1 MPTCAQCGAPLPR
14 EPFAGRGAARYC
26 SPGCLDLGERACGAS
41 CALPGTFSGT
51 AIRLGIGVLIV
62 GQSMIFGL
70 ALNLHDDVPRLA
82 RAVTQW
88 LIFGGTVFV
97 AALLGGPLARAAWT
111 EARRGRVTIE
121 ALFVLTGAGAL
132 AASLQAHLTGRGHI
146 YYEVVS
152 VLLVVYTLGK
162 LIGARA
168 AEHARAQARAWGDSL
183 AVARVVCATGTR
195 TAPVV
200 EVSTGDVVE
209 VRPGEAIAVDGVISE
224 GIGFVSESAVSGEPF
239 AAVRRPGDR
248 VLAGAVS
255 ADATFRVRATAPG
268 TARQVDKLLA
278 AVDAARDKP
287 LSLQSRA
294 DALGRWFFPLVAC
307 TALGTFAY
315 WSAVTGWETGLFN
328 AMAVL
333 LVACPCVIGLATP
346 LIVWTALNRLA
357 ERGIVVRGGDA
368 VERLAE
374 IDRVLFDKTGTLT
387 DDRFAL
393 VDVETPTAGEER
405 ARVLGW
411 LALVQAHSS
420 HPVAK
425 PFAELPKPFAPGAEP
440 RVTNFA
446 LVPGC
451 GVRADLTEADGTRH
465 AVRVGTSQWIRGD
478 LPPRPPSC
486 LEPRATPTLHPQ
498 SRLLAAKGRGSEA
511 TVVAEIDGAVA
522 AVATVAERVR
532 DSARETLAHFA
543 RLGLPVEVLTG
554 DAPGRAEALG
564 LPAARAG
571 LLPDDKRAAVETLVS
586 NGAKPLFVGDGI
598 NDASALAAAH
608 CGVALASG
616 TDLAVSSADT
626 TLYGG
631 DLRALP
637 WAIEECRAAVRAA
650 RANLRRAVAYNLIG
664 MALAACGA
672 LHPVF
677 AAVLMFVSSVSLLFS
692 SARCHGQP
700 PPPAPLPKGKGEN
713 RLAALDESDAP
724 HSDAE
729 RSETSASFS
738 PLPFREGGPGGVGF
752 LHFLAFAAQ
761 GFVLLAL
768 TGSANPFV
776 PVAFAL
782 VGGWLA
788 VEWARRPRVP
798 HELDMCFGMLT
809 LGNLGMLLGWWAD
822 AGFAPLLCAKC
833 ACASIQTPWM
843 WVGMLALSNVAMKWC
858 AREPAPDRAH
868 EVAMYTGG
876 NAGMVAGM
884 IAGGQLAAHFGDSI
898 ALAFALMT
906 AGMLAGMIAG
916 TRFASRLRAL
926 A

>member
-1 MPTCAQCGAPLPR
+1 MPTCAQCGAPLPAG
-14 EPFAGRGAARYC
+14 PFAGRGGARYC
-26 SPGCLDLGERACGAS
+26 SPGCLDLGERACGTS

-51 AIRLGIGVLIV
+51 AIRLGIGVLVV

-70 ALNLHDDVPRLA
+70 ALNLHDDVPQFA
-82 RAVTQW
+82 RAITQG
-88 LIFGGTVFV
+88 LILGGTLLV
-97 AALLGGPLARAAWT
+97 AVLLGGPLARAAWN

-132 AASLQAHLTGRGHI
+132 AASLQAHLTGRGAI

-168 AEHARAQARAWGDSL
+168 AEHARAKARAWGDSL
-183 AVARVVCATGTR
+183 AVARLVCETGTR
-195 TAPVV
+195 SVPVS
-200 EVSTGDVVE
+200 EVLAGGVVE
-209 VRPGEAIAVDGVISE
+209 VRPGEAVCVDGVIAE
-224 GIGFVSESAVSGEPF
+224 GTGFVSESAVSGEPF

-255 ADATFRVRATAPG
+255 ADATFRVLATANG

-278 AVDAARDKP
+278 AVEAARDKP

-328 AMAVL
+328 AMSVL

-374 IDRVLFDKTGTLT
+374 VDRVLLDKTGTLT

-393 VDVETPTAGEER
+393 VNIETHAIGAER

-425 PFAELPKPFAPGAEP
+425 PFAELTKPFAPGTEP
-440 RVTNFA
+440 RVTNFVA
-446 LVPGC
+446 VPGC
-451 GVRADLTEADGTRH
+451 GVRAELTEADGTRH
-465 AVRVGTSQWIRGD
+465 AVRIGTSSWIRGEAG
-478 LPPRPPSC
+478 PRI
-486 LEPRATPTLHPQ
+486 
-498 SRLLAAKGRGSEA
+498 
-511 TVVAEIDGAVA
+511 VAEIDGEIV

-532 DSARETLAHFA
+532 DSAADALAHFA

-564 LPAARAG
+564 LPPARAG
-571 LLPDDKRAAVETLVS
+571 MLPDDKRAAVEALAS

-598 NDASALAAAH
+598 NDASALTAAH

-616 TDLAVSSADT
+616 TDLAVGAAHA

-637 WAIEECRAAVRAA
+637 WAVEECRAAVRAA
-650 RANLRRAVAYNLIG
+650 RANLSRAVAYNLIG

-692 SARCHGQP
+692 SARCHGDADERAA
-700 PPPAPLPKGKGEN
+700 PPARPEAP
-713 RLAALDESDAP
+713 ESAP
-724 HSDAE
+724 A
-729 RSETSASFS
+729 RWLTA
-738 PLPFREGGPGGVGF
+738 
-752 LHFLAFAAQ
+752 LHFLTFAAQ

-768 TGSANPFV
+768 TGSTNPFV

-822 AGFAPLLCAKC
+822 AGFAPLLCARC

-843 WVGMLALSNVAMKWC
+843 WVGMLVLSNVAMKWC

-916 TRFASRLRAL
+916 TRFASAARRLFI
-926 A
+926 

>member
-1 MPTCAQCGAPLPR
+1 MSTCAQCGAPLPAG
-14 EPFAGRGAARYC
+14 PLAGRGAARYC

-51 AIRLGIGVLIV
+51 AIRLGIGVLVV

-88 LIFGGTVFV
+88 LIFGGTVLV
-97 AALLGGPLARAAWT
+97 AVLLGGPLARAAWT

-168 AEHARAQARAWGDSL
+168 AEHARARARAWGDSL

-195 TAPVV
+195 TAPVF
-200 EVSTGDVVE
+200 EVRIGDLVE

-224 GIGFVSESAVSGEPF
+224 GTGFVSETAVSGEPF

-278 AVDAARDKP
+278 AVEAARDKP

-315 WSAVTGWETGLFN
+315 WSAVTDWETGLFN
-328 AMAVL
+328 AMSVL

-393 VDVETPTAGEER
+393 VDIETPTAGEER

-425 PFAELPKPFAPGAEP
+425 PFAELPKPFAPGTEP

-446 LVPGC
+446 LVPGY
-451 GVRADLTEADGTRH
+451 GVRAELTEADGTRH
-465 AVRVGTSQWIRGD
+465 AVRVGTSHWIRG
-478 LPPRPPSC
+478 
-486 LEPRATPTLHPQ
+486 ETGPQ
-498 SRLLAAKGRGSEA
+498 
-511 TVVAEIDGAVA
+511 VVAEIDGAVA

-571 LLPDDKRAAVETLVS
+571 MLPDDKRAAVEASAS

-616 TDLAVSSADT
+616 TDLAVGAAHA

-637 WAIEECRAAVRAA
+637 WAVEECRAAVRAA
-650 RANLRRAVAYNLIG
+650 RANLRRAVAYNLVG

-692 SARCHGQP
+692 SARCHGGADERAA
-700 PPPAPLPKGKGEN
+700 PPAPREAPASAPVLW
-713 RLAALDESDAP
+713 LAAL
-724 HSDAE
+724 
-729 RSETSASFS
+729 
-738 PLPFREGGPGGVGF
+738 
-752 LHFLAFAAQ
+752 HFVAFAAQ

-833 ACASIQTPWM
+833 LCGSLQTPWM
-843 WVGMLALSNVAMKWC
+843 WFGMLALSNVAMKWC

-898 ALAFALMT
+898 ALAFVLMT

-916 TRFASRLRAL
+916 TRFTSRLRAL

>member
-1 MPTCAQCGAPLPR
+1 MPTCAQCGAPLPAS
-14 EPFAGRGAARYC
+14 PLAGRGGARYC

-41 CALPGTFSGT
+41 CARPGTGT
-51 AIRLGIGVLIV
+51 AIRLGIGVLVV

-70 ALNLHDDVPRLA
+70 ALNLHDDVPPAA
-82 RAVTQW
+82 RALTQW
-88 LIFGGTVFV
+88 LIFGGTVLV
-97 AALLGGPLARAAWT
+97 AALLGGPLASAAWA
-111 EARRGRVTIE
+111 EARRGRLTIE
-121 ALFVLTGAGAL
+121 ALFVLTGTGAL

-168 AEHARAQARAWGDSL
+168 AEHARTKARAWGASL
-183 AVARVVCATGTR
+183 AVARLACATGTR
-195 TAPVV
+195 AVPVA
-200 EVSTGDVVE
+200 EVRPGDVVE
-209 VRPGEAIAVDGVISE
+209 VRPGEAVAVDGVIAE
-224 GIGFVSESAVSGEPF
+224 GTGFVSESAVSGEPF

-255 ADATFRVRATAPG
+255 VDASFRVRATAPG
-268 TARQVDKLLA
+268 SGRQVDRLLA
-278 AVDAARDKP
+278 AVEAARDKP
-287 LSLQSRA
+287 LSLQARA
-294 DALGRWFFPLVAC
+294 DALGRWFFPLVAL
-307 TALGTFAY
+307 TALGTFVY
-315 WSAVTGWETGLFN
+315 WGTVAGSETGLFN
-328 AMAVL
+328 AMSVL

-374 IDRVLFDKTGTLT
+374 VDRVLFDKTGTLT

-393 VDVETPTAGEER
+393 VDIETATSGDER

-411 LALVQAHSS
+411 LALVQAHSA
-420 HPVAK
+420 HPLAK
-425 PFAELPKPFAPGAEP
+425 PFAELPRPFAPGAEP
-440 RVTNFA
+440 RVTNFVA
-446 LVPGC
+446 VPGC
-451 GVRADLTEADGTRH
+451 GVRAELVEPDGTRH
-465 AVRVGTSQWIRGD
+465 AVRIGTSHWIRGD
-478 LPPRPPSC
+478 LPPFC
-486 LEPRATPTLHPQ
+486 LEPRATPTLLPQ
-498 SRLLAAKGRGSEA
+498 SRLLAPKGRGSET
-511 TVVAEIDGAVA
+511 TVVAEIDGEVV
-522 AVATVAERVR
+522 VATVAERVR
-532 DSARETLAHFA
+532 DSAAGALAHFA

-564 LPAARAG
+564 LPAARAEM
-571 LLPDDKRAAVETLVS
+571 LPDDKRASVEAQVHA
-586 NGAKPLFVGDGI
+586 GAKPLFVGDGI

-608 CGVALASG
+608 CGIALASG
-616 TDLAVSSADT
+616 TDLAVGAAHV

-637 WAIEECRAAVRAA
+637 WAVEECRAAVRAA

-672 LHPVF
+672 LHPVL

-692 SARCHGQP
+692 SARCHERAGPAVP
-700 PPPAPLPKGKGEN
+700 PVPAELPAG
-713 RLAALDESDAP
+713 AP
-724 HSDAE
+724 A
-729 RSETSASFS
+729 RWLTA
-738 PLPFREGGPGGVGF
+738 

-782 VGGWLA
+782 VGALA
-788 VEWARRPRVP
+788 ARAWWRARTVP

-822 AGFAPLLCAKC
+822 AGFAPLVCAKC
-833 ACASIQTPWM
+833 ACASLQTPWM
-843 WVGMLALSNVAMKWC
+843 WVGMLVLSNVAMKWC

-884 IAGGQLAAHFGDSI
+884 IAGGQLAAQLGDSI

-916 TRFASRLRAL
+916 TRFASRLRTL

>member
-1 MPTCAQCGAPLPR
+1 MPTCAQCGAPLP
-14 EPFAGRGAARYC
+14 PSPLAGRGGTRYC

-41 CALPGTFSGT
+41 CALPDTLSGA
-51 AIRLGIGVLIV
+51 AIRLGIGVLVV

-70 ALNLHDDVPRLA
+70 ALNLHDDVPQRA

-88 LIFGGTVFV
+88 LIFGGTVLV
-97 AALLGGPLARAAWT
+97 AALLGGPLARAAWA

-168 AEHARAQARAWGDSL
+168 AEHARAKARAWGDSL
-183 AVARVVCATGTR
+183 AVARLVCATGTR
-195 TAPVV
+195 SVPVS
-200 EVSTGDVVE
+200 EVRTGDVVE
-209 VRPGEAIAVDGVISE
+209 VRPGEVVCVDGAIAE
-224 GIGFVSESAVSGEPF
+224 GAGFVSESAVSGEPF
-239 AAVRRPGDR
+239 AAARRPGDR
-248 VLAGAVS
+248 VLAGAIS

-278 AVDAARDKP
+278 AVEAARDKP
-287 LSLQSRA
+287 LSLQARA
-294 DALGRWFFPLVAC
+294 DALGRWLFPLVAL

-315 WSAVTGWETGLFN
+315 WTAASGWETGLFN
-328 AMAVL
+328 AMSVL

-374 IDRVLFDKTGTLT
+374 VDRVLFDKTGTLT
-387 DDRFAL
+387 NDRFAL
-393 VDVETPTAGEER
+393 VDIETPATGAER

-425 PFAELPKPFAPGAEP
+425 PFAELPNPFAPGTEP
-440 RVTNFA
+440 RVTNFVA
-446 LVPGC
+446 VPGC
-451 GVRADLTEADGTRH
+451 GVRAELAEADGTRH
-465 AVRVGTSQWIRGD
+465 AVRVGTSHWIRGD
-478 LPPRPPSC
+478 
-486 LEPRATPTLHPQ
+486 AGPQ
-498 SRLLAAKGRGSEA
+498 II
-511 TVVAEIDGAVA
+511 AEVDGAVA
-522 AVATVAERVR
+522 AVATVTERVR
-532 DSARETLAHFA
+532 DSAAGALAHFA
-543 RLGLPVEVLTG
+543 RLGLSVEVLTG
-554 DAPGRAEALG
+554 DAHGRAEALG
-564 LPAARAG
+564 LPPARAG
-571 LLPDDKRAAVETLVS
+571 LLPDDKRAAVEALVS
-586 NGAKPLFVGDGI
+586 AGTKPLFVGDGI

-616 TDLAVSSADT
+616 TDLAVGAAHV

-637 WAIEECRAAVRAA
+637 WAVEECRAAVRAA
-650 RANLRRAVAYNLIG
+650 RANLQRAVAYNLIG
-664 MALAACGA
+664 MALAAGGA
-672 LHPVF
+672 LHPVV

-692 SARCHGQP
+692 SARCHERGDAPALVEP
-700 PPPAPLPKGKGEN
+700 PPSAPARWLT
-713 RLAALDESDAP
+713 A
-724 HSDAE
+724 
-729 RSETSASFS
+729 
-738 PLPFREGGPGGVGF
+738 

-768 TGSANPFV
+768 TGGANPLV
-776 PVAFAL
+776 PVAYAL
-782 VGGWLA
+782 GGGWLA
-788 VEWARRPRVP
+788 AAWARARVVS

-822 AGFAPLLCAKC
+822 AGFTALECARC
-833 ACASIQTPWM
+833 ACASLQTPWM
-843 WVGMLALSNVAMKWC
+843 WGGMLALSNVAMKWC
-858 AREPAPDRAH
+858 ARGPAPGRAH
-868 EVAMYTGG
+868 EIAMYTGG

-884 IAGGQLAAHFGDSI
+884 IAGGQLAARLGDSI
-898 ALAFALMT
+898 ALAFVLMT
-906 AGMLAGMIAG
+906 AGMVAGMLAG
-916 TRFASRLRAL
+916 TRAAEGALNFARSGR
-926 A
+926 

>member
-1 MPTCAQCGAPLPR
+1 MPTCAQCGAQLPR
-14 EPFAGRGAARYC
+14 EPFAGRGGERYC
-26 SPGCLDLGERACGAS
+26 SPGCLDLGERACGTS

-51 AIRLGIGVLIV
+51 AIRLGIGVLVV

-70 ALNLHDDVPRLA
+70 ALNLHDDVPRFA

-88 LIFGGTVFV
+88 LIFGGTVLV

-195 TAPVV
+195 TAPVF
-200 EVSTGDVVE
+200 EVCIDDVVE
-209 VRPGEAIAVDGVISE
+209 VRPGEAVCVDGVVAE
-224 GIGFVSESAVSGEPF
+224 GTGFVSETAVSGEPF

-294 DALGRWFFPLVAC
+294 DALGRWFFPFVAC

-328 AMAVL
+328 AMSVL

-357 ERGIVVRGGDA
+357 ERGIVVRGGDT

-374 IDRVLFDKTGTLT
+374 VDRVLFDKTGTLT

-393 VDVETPTAGEER
+393 VDIETPTAGEER

-411 LALVQAHSS
+411 LALVQAHSA

-425 PFAELPKPFAPGAEP
+425 PFAELPKPFAPGTEP

-465 AVRVGTSQWIRGD
+465 AVRVGTSSWIRGEVD
-478 LPPRPPSC
+478 PRI
-486 LEPRATPTLHPQ
+486 
-498 SRLLAAKGRGSEA
+498 
-511 TVVAEIDGAVA
+511 VAEIDGAVA

-571 LLPDDKRAAVETLVS
+571 LLPDDKRATVEALVS

-616 TDLAVSSADT
+616 TDLAVSAADA

-637 WAIEECRAAVRAA
+637 RAIEECRAAVRAA

-692 SARCHGQP
+692 SARCHGGAGVGVEASVVRP
-700 PPPAPLPKGKGEN
+700 TPLAPLPEGSGEQEPSE
-713 RLAALDESDAP
+713 LDSVDGARGP
-724 HSDAE
+724 
-729 RSETSASFS
+729 FS
-738 PLPFREGGPGGVGF
+738 PLPSGRGAGGGEATPEASPKTA
-752 LHFLAFAAQ
+752 LAHFLAFAAQ

-822 AGFAPLLCAKC
+822 AGFAPLPCAKC
-833 ACASIQTPWM
+833 ACASLQTPWM
-843 WVGMLALSNVAMKWC
+843 WVGMLALSNVAMKWW

-884 IAGGQLAAHFGDSI
+884 IAGGQLAAHFSDSI

>member
-14 EPFAGRGAARYC
+14 EPFAGRGNARYC
-26 SPGCLDLGERACGAS
+26 SPGCLDLGERACGPS

-51 AIRLGIGVLIV
+51 AIRLGIGVLVV
-62 GQSMIFGL
+62 GQSMTFGL
-70 ALNLHDDVPRLA
+70 ALNLHDDVPPAA
-82 RAVTQW
+82 RALTQW
-88 LIFGGTVFV
+88 LIFGGTVLV
-97 AALLGGPLARAAWT
+97 AVLLGGPLASAAWAA
-111 EARRGRVTIE
+111 ARRGRVTIE

-168 AEHARAQARAWGDSL
+168 AEHARATARAWGDSL

-195 TAPVV
+195 TAPVI
-200 EVSTGDVVE
+200 EVSAGDVVE
-209 VRPGEAIAVDGVISE
+209 VRPGEAIAVDGVIAE
-224 GIGFVSESAVSGEPF
+224 GTGFVSETAVSGEPF

-255 ADATFRVRATAPG
+255 TDATFRVRATAAG

-278 AVDAARDKP
+278 AVEAARDKP
-287 LSLQSRA
+287 LSLQARA
-294 DALGRWFFPLVAC
+294 DALGRWFFPLVAG

-315 WSAVTGWETGLFN
+315 WSTASGWETGLFN
-328 AMAVL
+328 AMSVL

-374 IDRVLFDKTGTLT
+374 VDRVLFDKTGTLT
-387 DDRFAL
+387 DDQFAL
-393 VDVETPTAGEER
+393 VDIETPTAGDER

-411 LALVQAHSS
+411 LALVQAHSP

-425 PFAELPKPFAPGAEP
+425 PFAELPKPFAPGTEP
-440 RVTNFA
+440 RVTNFVA
-446 LVPGC
+446 VPGC
-451 GVRADLTEADGTRH
+451 GVRAELTEPDGTRH
-465 AVRVGTSQWIRGD
+465 AIRVGTSSWIRGD
-478 LPPRPPSC
+478 LPPRPPS
-486 LEPRATPTLHPQ
+486 L
-498 SRLLAAKGRGSEA
+498 KGRGSEA

-564 LPAARAG
+564 LPPARAG
-571 LLPDDKRAAVETLVS
+571 LLPDDKRATVEALVS

-616 TDLAVSSADT
+616 TDLAVGAADA

-713 RLAALDESDAP
+713 RLAALDAFEPASP
-724 HSDAE
+724 VE
-729 RSETSASFS
+729 RSETSDS
-738 PLPFREGGPGGVGF
+738 PLPFREGGTGGVGF
-752 LHFLAFAAQ
+752 FHFLAFAAQ

-782 VGGWLA
+782 VGAIGA
-788 VEWARRPRVP
+788 RAWARRPRVP

-822 AGFAPLLCAKC
+822 AGFAPLLCARC
-833 ACASIQTPWM
+833 LCGSLQTPWM

-858 AREPAPDRAH
+858 AREPTPDRAH

-876 NAGMVAGM
+876 NAGMVGGM
-884 IAGGQLAAHFGDSI
+884 IAGGQLAAQVGDSI

-916 TRFASRLRAL
+916 TRFASRFGTGWKPVLR
-926 A
+926 